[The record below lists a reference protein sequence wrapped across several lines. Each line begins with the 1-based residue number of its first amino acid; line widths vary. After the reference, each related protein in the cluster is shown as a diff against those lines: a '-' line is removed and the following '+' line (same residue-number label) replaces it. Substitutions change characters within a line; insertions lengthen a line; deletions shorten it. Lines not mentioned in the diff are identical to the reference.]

1 MCVCIYA
8 APLNDK
14 QKKANVNWRWKTSLC
29 VCRCLGVN
37 HIEIETESEWI
48 PWKLTIYRLWHL
60 IKISSTSHFFSS
72 IHIENSLVHS
82 QLAIFS
88 INYNQKT
95 RICVT
100 DQRNWC
106 RVCIASEKQS
116 KKRTKKRRKNNNNN
130 NNVFWKWIRDYLQT
144 ERQALYIH
152 TLDGYTSTKTHT
164 LCLLHFMFCYYFLC
178 LRWTWAAVASFA
190 NDSECIY
197 ILMVMLYV
205 VYMPHN
211 SRISVRSRPPQP
223 FPRSNDF
230 RECLCTRN
238 GTGDERERDGERV
251 HVKIIVSTE
260 NGGEKETKLDWG
272 REWGTHNLIKLPY
285 PGYRRI
291 KLNGF
296 IIIIMIVLYHLV
308 TDYEI
313 AISRGDLYSNSAF
326 QCHLNAQRK
335 AANRMSCPS
344 GFRVF

>member
-1 MCVCIYA
+1 MINKKKRTWIDVERHRCVCASVLRSQSYRDRDREWMNSMKI
-8 APLNDK
+8 NDLPFMASNK
-14 QKKANVNWRWKTSLC
+14 NLFYFA
-29 VCRCLGVN
+29 
-37 HIEIETESEWI
+37 
-48 PWKLTIYRLWHL
+48 
-60 IKISSTSHFFSS
+60 FFSS

-238 GTGDERERDGERV
+238 GTGDERERE
-251 HVKIIVSTE
+251 T
-260 NGGEKETKLDWG
+260 EKECMWKL
-272 REWGTHNLIKLPY
+272 
-285 PGYRRI
+285 
-291 KLNGF
+291 
-296 IIIIMIVLYHLV
+296 
-308 TDYEI
+308 
-313 AISRGDLYSNSAF
+313 
-326 QCHLNAQRK
+326 
-335 AANRMSCPS
+335 
-344 GFRVF
+344 